1 MKIIYKISSACLA
14 IGSIFLLNGCF
25 LVDQVHDKIYE
36 DCYIHPDHIKSMP
49 DEEYSQL
56 AKLCGWNP
64 NRIK

>member
-1 MKIIYKISSACLA
+1 MKIIYKMSLA
-14 IGSIFLLNGCF
+14 FLAMGSIFLLNGCF
-25 LVDQVHDKIYE
+25 LVDQVYDKVYE

-49 DEEYSQL
+49 DDEYSRL